1 MGTVRG
7 CGSAHSCITIS
18 GAPISSYTPIARRHL
33 VLRASYNH
41 HSLSSLSLPL
51 SCAAGS
57 FEQNGLSIS
66 WVVGAGKLENRILAR
81 ATKDE
86 QDAQQPEVE
95 SALLGGN
102 TGIIS
107 ACFVGLLT
115 GLCVVLFNNVVH
127 EIRDLCWDGIPTR
140 GASWL
145 RELPH
150 ENMWKRIILIPTC
163 GGLVVSLLNMLQSAL
178 DAPKEGNSTDSFK
191 AVLKPILKA
200 VAAAVTLGT
209 GNSLGPEGPS
219 VEIGASVAKGVG
231 FLFDRD
237 AQRKLSLRAAGSAAG
252 ISSGVKEEGVCHCL
266 LLGILISVIPVI
278 DGSRNKISIAARGF
292 NAAVAG
298 CFFAV
303 ESVLWP
309 SPAES
314 YLSLTNTTST
324 VILSAVIASV
334 VSEIGLGS
342 EPAFTV
348 PDYDFRS
355 PSELPLYLLLGIFC
369 GLVSLSFSWCTSL
382 MMVVTDK
389 IQKTFAMPKAVFP
402 VVGGFTVG
410 LIALIYPEVL
420 YWGFENVDT
429 LLESRPFVK
438 GLSVDILLQLIAI
451 KIAATSFCRACGLV
465 GGYYAP
471 SLFIGAATGM
481 AYGKI
486 ISVMISQL
494 NPIFHLSGMEVAS
507 PQAYGLVGMAATL
520 AGVCQVPLTA
530 VLLLFELTQDY
541 RIVLPLLG
549 AVGLSSWITSQSIK
563 RTDGADY
570 ELLKER
576 EPRTQQPD
584 TFSCDPNICTSND
597 PLGAEGP
604 DGSLDELSLVSYSF
618 DGNTE
623 YIAKKLLVSQA
634 MRSRYVTVL
643 MSTMLTE
650 VMALML
656 EEKQSCAMIVD
667 DDNLLIG
674 LLTLGDIQEFCKLS
688 EERNKIP
695 EEVIVS
701 ELCSLNDL
709 CKFPQ
714 TVTPNMNLYS
724 AELIMNTHGTTR
736 LPVVS
741 EHVADERPLPVGILD
756 RECINIACRAL
767 ATRERLVWFSKKK
780 DHEVEAT
787 ESSMLKS
794 LIAFN
799 VNAEGD
805 WDHERE
811 RAGDRRQLDHRQI
824 LFAASSDP
832 PPPRSFLH
840 FSFNDSS
847 ATQLRTVYVSWSSN
861 RYSLWGS
868 HRFHLLSRS
877 PHHHHHHPFLVPLLL
892 VVVKFVAPVAE

>member
-1 MGTVRG
+1 MRAVRE
-7 CGSAHSCITIS
+7 CGYARAT
-18 GAPISSYTPIARRHL
+18 GAPISSYVPIARHL
-33 VLRASYNH
+33 VLQASYSH
-41 HSLSSLSLPL
+41 HGLSSLSLPL
-51 SCAAGS
+51 FCVAGG
-57 FEQNGLSIS
+57 FKQNGYNGLCFHPRPLSIS
-66 WVVGAGKLENRILAR
+66 WVFGAGKPENIILAR
-81 ATKDE
+81 ATEGDQWRQGQEDFGDYE
-86 QDAQQPEVE
+86 QAQQPEVGSE
-95 SALLGGN
+95 VLKEEIALLGGN

-107 ACFVGLLT
+107 ACFVGLVT
-115 GLCVVLFNNVVH
+115 GVCVVLFNNVVQ
-127 EIRDLCWDGIPTR
+127 EIRDLCWDGIPSR

-145 RELPH
+145 RELPY
-150 ENMWKRIILIPTC
+150 ENTWEHIILIPTC
-163 GGLVVSLLNMLQSAL
+163 GGLVVSLLNMLRSAL
-178 DAPKEGNSTDSFK
+178 DAPKEENSADSLK

-231 FLFDRD
+231 SLFDRD
-237 AQRKLSLRAAGSAAG
+237 AQRELSLRAAGSAAG
-252 ISSGVKEEGVCHCL
+252 ISS
-266 LLGILISVIPVI
+266 
-278 DGSRNKISIAARGF
+278 GF

-402 VVGGFTVG
+402 VVGGFTIG

-429 LLESRPFVK
+429 LLESRPLVK
-438 GLSVDILLQLIAI
+438 GLSVDLLLQLIAI

-481 AYGKI
+481 VYGKI
-486 ISVMISQL
+486 ISFMISQL
-494 NPIFHLSGMEVAS
+494 NPIFHLSGIEVAS

-549 AVGLSSWITSQSIK
+549 AVGLSSWITSRSIK
-563 RTDGADY
+563 RTDV
-570 ELLKER
+570 
-576 EPRTQQPD
+576 
-584 TFSCDPNICTSND
+584 
-597 PLGAEGP
+597 EGP
-604 DGSLDELSLVSYSF
+604 EGSLDELSPVSYSF

-650 VMALML
+650 VVALML

-667 DDNLLIG
+667 DNNLLIG

-701 ELCSLNDL
+701 ELCSLNGF
-709 CKFPQ
+709 CKFPP
-714 TVTPNMNLYS
+714 TVTPKMNLYS

-741 EHVADERPLPVGILD
+741 EYAADQRALPVGILD

-767 ATRERLVWFSKKK
+767 ATRERLVWFS
-780 DHEVEAT
+780 T
-787 ESSMLKS
+787 L
-794 LIAFN
+794 N
-799 VNAEGD
+799 N
-805 WDHERE
+805 
-811 RAGDRRQLDHRQI
+811 
-824 LFAASSDP
+824 
-832 PPPRSFLH
+832 PR
-840 FSFNDSS
+840 
-847 ATQLRTVYVSWSSN
+847 T
-861 RYSLWGS
+861 
-868 HRFHLLSRS
+868 
-877 PHHHHHHPFLVPLLL
+877 
-892 VVVKFVAPVAE
+892 